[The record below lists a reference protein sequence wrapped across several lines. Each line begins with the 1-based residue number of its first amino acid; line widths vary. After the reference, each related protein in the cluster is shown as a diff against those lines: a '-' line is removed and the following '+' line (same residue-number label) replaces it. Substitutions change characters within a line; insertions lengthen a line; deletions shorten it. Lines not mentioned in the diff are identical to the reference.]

1 MFLVYSDLK
10 PPKKK
15 ILFITTVK
23 DISSEFESP
32 PLPPSTPTQLKL
44 PKKPK
49 KKNLFMLYHM
59 NKNNTDKEA
68 LINKKVKNKSY
79 SSGRWTLDEHEKFI
93 DGVIKYGNNWSL
105 VQEYIG
111 TRTCTQTR
119 SHAQKFF
126 LKLKKFKFST
136 KNKNNF
142 SINSP
147 KLLHDIIKNSHEN
160 EYNDDIEK
168 NFQKIEY
175 QEDNDNICEK
185 NENFEES
192 NNKNNI
198 YNNKVNNIFLE
209 NEINKINNDDNSLY
223 NYNNSYNN
231 INNDNIYNLHYQNNI
246 ENNDNNYNLNSQ
258 IMNKYYTDDNNYNN
272 DINYNGDIKKQ
283 QLNMDEIINLLSPS
297 KMSL

>member
-175 QEDNDNICEK
+175 QEDNEK
-185 NENFEES
+185 FP
-192 NNKNNI
+192 KN
-198 YNNKVNNIFLE
+198 
-209 NEINKINNDDNSLY
+209 
-223 NYNNSYNN
+223 
-231 INNDNIYNLHYQNNI
+231 
-246 ENNDNNYNLNSQ
+246 
-258 IMNKYYTDDNNYNN
+258 
-272 DINYNGDIKKQ
+272 
-283 QLNMDEIINLLSPS
+283 
-297 KMSL
+297 

>member
-32 PLPPSTPTQLKL
+32 PLPPSTSTQLKL

-59 NKNNTDKEA
+59 NKNDTDKEA

-175 QEDNDNICEK
+175 QEDNDNIREK

-198 YNNKVNNIFLE
+198 YNIFLE
-209 NEINKINNDDNSLY
+209 NEINNKTNNDDNSLY
-223 NYNNSYNN
+223 IYNNSYNN
-231 INNDNIYNLHYQNNI
+231 INNDKIYNLHYQNNI
-246 ENNDNNYNLNSQ
+246 ENSDNNYNLNLQ
-258 IMNKYYTDDNNYNN
+258 IMNKYNTDDNNYNN

-283 QLNMDEIINLLSPS
+283 QLNMDEIINLLSPI